1 MIGRSTDW
9 KIRVSHFGTS
19 CLPKRCVQMKS
30 NACVKVDVV
39 VWIVV
44 TLALPLEMGLV
55 DFKNDLVVMESI
67 VIQRELECRGQ

>member
-1 MIGRSTDW
+1 
-9 KIRVSHFGTS
+9 
-19 CLPKRCVQMKS
+19 MKS

-67 VIQRELECRGQ
+67 VIQRELECRGQLSLPNSVKKLHHWAFRVR